1 MPRDYMGRRR
11 IWRTVTNAVGVGVLG
26 AVLAWAITRQPDAP
40 AFFIR
45 AAGQNTV
52 PSASG
57 KGSEVTGHSFGKYT
71 LADGRYVLDEIA
83 DVPVHDTVRQ
93 ADIHVRLLFPKIS
106 RKFPVIIFS
115 PDDRDSRECCEALV
129 HDWASHGYAIIQLA
143 RVAALPTE
151 KQEKSVQ
158 AVGFKRDIRH
168 RVSGA
173 ESGTRALNVTA
184 VIDSLAAL
192 ETRFPGIRGKLD
204 AAHIGVAGDAT
215 GALAAEAIAG
225 ALLELPGQSRSNV
238 ADPRVRAVICISPQG
253 PGQSGLTEQSFDQLI
268 LPYLGVTGDRDAA
281 PAKFAAAAWHK
292 VPFERSQPGEK
303 YELFVHG
310 GDETSIVSDRPVALG
325 DSIEKLEPEG
335 STARHIHAATVAF
348 WDAYLKHDI
357 AAKRYLQSDAVQKT
371 SHGALTLERR

>member
-1 MPRDYMGRRR
+1 MPRDYMDRRR
-11 IWRTVTNAVGVGVLG
+11 IRRTVTNAVGVGALG
-26 AVLAWAITRQPDAP
+26 AALAWAITRQPDAP

-45 AAGQNTV
+45 AGQKTV

-57 KGSEVTGHSFGKYT
+57 KGSEINDHRSGKNP
-71 LADGRYVLDEIA
+71 LADGIYAVGEIA
-83 DVPVHDTVRQ
+83 DVPVHDTARQ
-93 ADIHVRLLFPKIS
+93 ADIHVRLLFPKTS

-115 PDDRDSRECCEALV
+115 PDDGDSRECCETLIR
-129 HDWASHGYAIIQLA
+129 DWASHGYAIIQLT
-143 RVAALPTE
+143 RVAVLHAE
-151 KQEKSVQ
+151 KQAKSIQ
-158 AVGFKRDIRH
+158 TAGFKRDIRH

-173 ESGTRALNVTA
+173 QSGIRALDVTS

-192 ETRFPGIRGKLD
+192 QTRFPAIRGKLD
-204 AAHIGVAGDAT
+204 AAHIGVAGDAA
-215 GALAAEAIAG
+215 GAVAAEAIAG
-225 ALLELPGQSRSNV
+225 VLLELPGQSRSNV
-238 ADPRVRAVICISPQG
+238 ADPRVRAVICVSPQG

-268 LPYLGVTGDRDAA
+268 LPYLGVTGDHDAA

-292 VPFERSQPGEK
+292 APFQRSQPGEK

-310 GDETSIVSDRPVALG
+310 GDESSIVSERPVALG
-325 DSIEKLEPEG
+325 DSSEKVEPTG

-371 SHGALTLERR
+371 SHGALTFERR